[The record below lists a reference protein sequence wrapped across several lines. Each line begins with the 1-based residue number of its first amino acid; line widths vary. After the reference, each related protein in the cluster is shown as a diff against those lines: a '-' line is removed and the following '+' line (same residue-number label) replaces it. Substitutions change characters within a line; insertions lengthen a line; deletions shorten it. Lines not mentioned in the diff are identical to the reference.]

1 MRELNSWREQN
12 VYEEVHNE
20 GQQTISVSWVIK
32 PKIMNGQHSTKARLC
47 TRGFEEL
54 QYFSK
59 DSPTCSR
66 EGIRITLAT
75 IASHKWQLH
84 SLDGSFHL

>member
-1 MRELNSWREQN
+1 MSISEPYLPVHRSDETYISEIYQSAKDQEVYEAKMRELNSWREQN

-54 QYFSK
+54 QYF
-59 DSPTCSR
+59 
-66 EGIRITLAT
+66 
-75 IASHKWQLH
+75 
-84 SLDGSFHL
+84 